1 MANYSRI
8 EVCLK
13 VKETGLVPLYFNK
26 DAETVKNVVKACYDG
41 GARIFEFTNRGDF
54 AHEVFTEL
62 IKYAIKN
69 LPGMILGVGSIEDA
83 ATSALY
89 MQSGANFIVSPIL
102 NPEMAKICNR
112 RKIAWIPGCGT
123 LTEIAYAE
131 ELGAEIIKIFPAMQ
145 VGGPDFIKNI
155 KGPRPWTNI
164 MPTGGVMP
172 TEENLKAWFQA
183 GTYCVGMGSKLI
195 TKELIATGNW
205 AGIAARVNKVLE
217 IIQSIRI
224 SVISK

>member
-1 MANYSRI
+1 MSQYSRI

-13 VKETGLVPLYFNK
+13 IKEAGLVPIHFNK
-26 DAETVKNVVKACYDG
+26 NAETVKNVAKACYDG

-62 IKYAIKN
+62 SKYVIKN

-89 MQSGANFIVSPIL
+89 IQSGANFIVSPIL
-102 NPEMAKICNR
+102 TPEMAKVCNR

-131 ELGAEIIKIFPAMQ
+131 ELGAEIVKTFPAMQ
-145 VGGPDFIKNI
+145 IGGPDFIKNI

-164 MPTGGVMP
+164 MSTGGVMP

-195 TKELIATGNW
+195 TKKFIASGDW
-205 AGIAARVNKVLE
+205 AGIAAKVNKVLE
-217 IIQSIRI
+217 IIQSIR
-224 SVISK
+224 SA